1 MTQDQVTATVTDI
14 STRRPVP
21 TDGGT
26 GGEEQRAT
34 GARAFVRSAGIR
46 GKRCAA
52 HPATR
57 FAARQGAYVAIGAKQ
72 SAKRW
77 REARTTVRYD
87 RMLRLAEAAGNHEQM
102 ADWEDKRARFVKERH
117 DRRMAML
124 AAPYHVAK
132 ATVITGGVTVG
143 GLLALGIALAIANK
157 NIHEA
162 FAPLMDLIRS
172 IRFCVGVFEAV
183 WSPALLA
190 SPWLAL
196 AALWHTGRSHA
207 YTGNGWMRARK
218 ADAEIGTVVTADGI
232 VKALQHLGIAALN
245 AGFKEGWM
253 PTFHTTPVKE
263 GRGYRAIFDLPLGVF
278 PDMVAD
284 QREKLA
290 RNLHRSAVEVWPT
303 DAKKANTGPA
313 GYLDLWVADA
323 GVLDK
328 PAPEYPLLH
337 SGTADVFEGVPG
349 GVTPR
354 GDLLLVPVYGN
365 NFAVGGNMG
374 QGKSN
379 ACRVVA
385 AGCSLDPLAEIR
397 VYVFAGNGDFD
408 AFRPRLAVYERG
420 ATDEVAAA
428 GLAGL
433 MDLYAEVG
441 RRENRLAELGAKKL
455 TRAIAE
461 KHSDLRPIVALFSEC
476 HELFG
481 HEEYGKD
488 AADYSVQ
495 TLRRARKTGIT
506 LGFDTQSSR
515 KEAIPP
521 KIVELVTVNA
531 CFSVKSWRSND
542 GFLGDGSFA
551 AGIRATELRPGVD
564 RGRSLI
570 TGVSEN
576 AFELLK
582 WYFIEVNDDTGY
594 DAAAEIIERAM
605 AIVAAGTKTAESAD
619 AVVIERRDLLDDIAG
634 VIGSQPKMLTL
645 DVVAGLKKLAPTY
658 YKKLS
663 QAALSDGL
671 KRAGAPTQKTDG
683 GRMFVVRE
691 RVHTAIGHR
700 IEDETDGFEDAA
712 G

>member
-1 MTQDQVTATVTDI
+1 VSVDDDVTATVTDI
-14 STRRPVP
+14 NTRRTIP
-21 TDGGT
+21 TLDQQDT
-26 GGEEQRAT
+26 SERAT
-34 GARAFVRSAGIR
+34 GAQRAGAFVRTAGLHGRKAATHPLTR
-46 GKRCAA
+46 GI
-52 HPATR
+52 
-57 FAARQGAYVAIGAKQ
+57 ARQAVYVGIGVRQ

-102 ADWEDKRARFVKERH
+102 AEWEDKRARFIKERH
-117 DRRMAML
+117 ERRMAML

-132 ATVITGGVTVG
+132 ATVITSGLTVG
-143 GLLALGIALAIANK
+143 GLLALGIFLAIANK
-157 NIHEA
+157 DIHDV
-162 FAPLMDLIRS
+162 FAPLMDLIHAV
-172 IRFCVGVFEAV
+172 RFCVGVFDAV
-183 WSPALLA
+183 WQPALLA

-196 AALWHTGRSHA
+196 AALWHVGRTHS
-207 YTGNGWMRARK
+207 YTGTGWMRARK
-218 ADAEIGTVVTADGI
+218 ADAEIGAVVTADGI

-245 AGFKEGWM
+245 KAFKDAWV
-253 PTFHTTPVKE
+253 PTFHTTPIKE
-263 GRGYRAIFDLPLGVF
+263 GKGYRAIFDLPLGVT

-284 QREKLA
+284 QREKFA
-290 RNLHRSAVEVWPT
+290 RNLYRSAVEVWPT

-323 GVLDK
+323 GALDK
-328 PAPEYPLLH
+328 PAPEYPLL
-337 SGTADVFEGVPG
+337 SDGTADVFEGVPG

-354 GDLLLVPVYGN
+354 GDALLVPVYGN

-385 AGCSLDPLAEIR
+385 AGCALDPLAEIR

-408 AFRPRLAVYERG
+408 AYRPRLAVYERG
-420 ATDEVAAA
+420 ATDEVAEA

-433 MDLYAEVG
+433 MDLYNEVG
-441 RRENRLAELGAKKL
+441 RREQRLAELGAKKL
-455 TRAIAE
+455 TRSIAE
-461 KHSDLRPIVALFSEC
+461 KHPDLRPIVALFSEC

-481 HEEYGKD
+481 HDEYGKD
-488 AADYSVQ
+488 AADYAVQ

-570 TGVSEN
+570 TGVSES

-605 AIVAAGTKTAESAD
+605 SIVAPGTKTAGSSAPE
-619 AVVIERRDLLDDIAG
+619 IERRDLLTDIAE
-634 VIGSQPKMLTL
+634 VIGSQPKVLTL

-671 KRAGAPTQKTDG
+671 KRAGAPAQKTDG

-691 RVHTAIGHR
+691 RVAEAISR
-700 IEDETDGFEDAA
+700 RPNDDEDAA

>member
-1 MTQDQVTATVTDI
+1 MSVEDSVTATVTDI
-14 STRRPVP
+14 NTRRPVRP
-21 TDGGT
+21 A
-26 GGEEQRAT
+26 GEDEKSERAT
-34 GARAFVRSAGIR
+34 GARRAVAFVRAAGIH
-46 GKRCAA
+46 GKKAA
-52 HPATR
+52 THPVTKGI
-57 FAARQGAYVAIGAKQ
+57 ARQGAYVGIGAKQ

-77 REARTTVRYD
+77 REARTTARYD
-87 RMLRLAEAAGNHEQM
+87 RMLRLAEAAGNHEQL
-102 ADWEDKRARFVKERH
+102 ATWEEKRAKFVKERH

-124 AAPYHVAK
+124 AAPYHIAR
-132 ATVITGGVTVG
+132 ATVITSGVTVG
-143 GLLALGIALAIANK
+143 GLLAIGIALGIANK
-157 NIHEA
+157 NVHDV
-162 FAPLMDLIRS
+162 FAPLMDLIEA
-172 IRFCVGVFEAV
+172 IRFCVGVFDTV
-183 WSPALLA
+183 WQPALLA

-196 AALWHTGRSHA
+196 AALWHVGRTHS
-207 YTGNGWMRARK
+207 YTGSGWMRARK
-218 ADAEIGTVVTADGI
+218 ADAEVGAVVTADGI
-232 VKALQHLGIAALN
+232 VKALQHLGIGPLN
-245 AGFKEGWM
+245 AAFKDGWM
-253 PTFHTTPVKE
+253 PTFHTTPIKE
-263 GRGYRAIFDLPLGVF
+263 GKGYRAIFDLPLGVT

-284 QREKLA
+284 QREKFA
-290 RNLHRSAVEVWPT
+290 RNLYRSAVEVWPT

-323 GVLDK
+323 GALDK
-328 PAPEYPLLH
+328 PAPAYPLLGD
-337 SGTADVFEGVPG
+337 GTADVFEGVPG

-354 GDLLLVPVYGN
+354 GDALLIPVYGN

-385 AGCSLDPLAEIR
+385 AGCALDPLCEIR

-408 AFRPRLAVYERG
+408 AYRPRLAVYERG
-420 ATDEVAAA
+420 ATDAVAEA
-428 GLAGL
+428 GLYGL
-433 MDLYAEVG
+433 MNLYNEVG
-441 RRENRLAELGAKKL
+441 RREERLAELGAKKL
-455 TRAIAE
+455 TRSIAE
-461 KHSDLRPIVALFSEC
+461 KHADLRPIVALFSEC

-481 HEEYGKD
+481 HEDFGKD
-488 AADYSVQ
+488 AADYAVQ

-570 TGVSEN
+570 TGVSES

-594 DAAAEIIERAM
+594 DAATEIIARAM
-605 AIVAAGTKTAESAD
+605 AVIATGTKTAGSSGPE
-619 AVVIERRDLLDDIAG
+619 IERRDLLADIAE
-634 VIGSQPKMLTL
+634 VIGSQPKVLTL
-645 DVVAGLKKLAPTY
+645 DVVAGLKKLAPTF

-663 QAALSDGL
+663 QTALSDGL

-691 RVHTAIGHR
+691 RVLDAINLR
-700 IEDETDGFEDAA
+700 RDDDEDAA